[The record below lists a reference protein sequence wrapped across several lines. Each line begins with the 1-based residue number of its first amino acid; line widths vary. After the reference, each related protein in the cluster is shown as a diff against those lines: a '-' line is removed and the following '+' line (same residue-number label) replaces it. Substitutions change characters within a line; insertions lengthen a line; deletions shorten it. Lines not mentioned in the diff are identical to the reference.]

1 MKEEDREI
9 EEAEMQIVKNKSE
22 KRRDEEEK
30 ERGKQV

>member
-22 KRRDEEEK
+22 KSREEEEK
-30 ERGKQV
+30 ERGKWV